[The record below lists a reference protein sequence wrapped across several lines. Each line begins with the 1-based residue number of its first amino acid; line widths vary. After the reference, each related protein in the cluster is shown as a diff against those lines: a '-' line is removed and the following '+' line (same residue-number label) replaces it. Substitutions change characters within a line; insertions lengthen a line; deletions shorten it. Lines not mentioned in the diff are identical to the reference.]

1 MSDISRLT
9 QALVRGKSWDVLSES
24 VVAKVSTQFAKAFG
38 IRLTKQGLGK
48 VVPAVGIVVGG
59 TLNWATLEA
68 IVDAADVAYRRRFLL
83 GKYPHLADEEAPG
96 SFPDVGSADAH
107 DVDEAISVLGESQRQ
122 ADPTSPEP
130 GPVHSEP

>member
-9 QALVRGKSWDVLSES
+9 QALVRGKSWEVLSES
-24 VVAKVSTQFAKAFG
+24 LVAKVSTQFAKAFG

-48 VVPAVGIVVGG
+48 VVPAVGIIVGG

-83 GKYPHLADEEAPG
+83 EKYPHLADEEASEP
-96 SFPDVGSADAH
+96 FPDVDSADA
-107 DVDEAISVLGESQRQ
+107 DNAEEAISVLDEVEEAG
-122 ADPTSPEP
+122 
-130 GPVHSEP
+130 GPNIH